1 MNRKPPSYHA
11 AKARKLIRQ
20 GRVLGR
26 AFDDCFEHDGASRVV
41 ALLCRTTEHD
51 KAFAR
56 QVVSR
61 ERYMPNELA
70 ENARAV
76 LESVENGE
84 TTA

>member
-51 KAFAR
+51 QAFAR
-56 QVVSR
+56 MVILHA
-61 ERYMPNELA
+61 RYMPDELSA
-70 ENARAV
+70 NARAA
-76 LESVENGE
+76 LVEAGGMME
-84 TTA
+84 